1 MTPGPSNR
9 VLPPRATLALGL
21 VVLVWLGIMYARSF
35 IMGANPV
42 PMAITVIVFAL
53 TAVGAVHALRTSLPL
68 PRVRA
73 VEVITAVI
81 ATVASLGLAR
91 EMGVPAMVAA
101 SLVGLCLGVAAL
113 PGGPLDALSSGAGY
127 SGAVVGLLTPQ
138 VTLGWYWV
146 VAAGAIAGVL
156 WSLVGPAVL
165 QGIGGRMGVVAFMG
179 SSFVYWLADLL
190 GDEHNAVLL
199 PGVNGI
205 AHWVVVPV
213 GAVGALIT
221 WLLVN
226 RLGWGFNVASALPS
240 LLVCGVLAMAGP
252 PEVQVVLATAFFGGT
267 FVGGTTEGRLP
278 SAALVGAAGLIYGA
292 YMLHFEG
299 PLQGHVGV
307 IGATG
312 TIAVLVVLGSL
323 VTWRAVFARPRAA
336 VAVAAGR
343 P

>member
-1 MTPGPSNR
+1 MTPDPSNR
-9 VLPPRATLALGL
+9 ALPTRGTYVLGI
-21 VVLVWLGIMYARSF
+21 VVLTWLGIMYTRSF

-42 PMAITVIVFAL
+42 PMAITVLVFAL

-68 PRVRA
+68 PGVRA
-73 VEVITAVI
+73 IDVITAVI

-91 EMGVPAMVAA
+91 EMGVPPMVAA
-101 SLVGLCLGVAAL
+101 SLVGVSLGVAAL

-146 VAAGAIAGVL
+146 VGAGAIAGVL
-156 WSLVGPAVL
+156 WSLVGPSVL
-165 QGIGGRMGVVAFMG
+165 QGVGGRMGVVAFMG

-199 PGVNGI
+199 PGVNGM
-205 AHWVVVPV
+205 AHWVVIPV

-226 RLGWGFNVASALPS
+226 RLGWGFNIASALPS

-252 PEVQVVLATAFFGGT
+252 PEVQVVIATAFFGGT
-267 FVGGTTEGRLP
+267 FVGGTTIERLP
-278 SAALVGAAGLIYGA
+278 SAALMGAAGLIYGA

-312 TIAVLVVLGSL
+312 TIAVLVVLGAL
-323 VTWRAVFARPRAA
+323 VTWRAAFARSRGP
-336 VAVAAGR
+336 VAVAPSR

>member
-1 MTPGPSNR
+1 MTSPSPNR
-9 VLPPRATLALGL
+9 ALPTRATYVLGI
-21 VVLVWLGIMYARSF
+21 VVLTWLGVMYTRSF

-42 PMAITVIVFAL
+42 PMAITVIVFAF
-53 TAVGAVHALRTSLPL
+53 TAVGAVYALRTSLPL
-68 PRVRA
+68 PRARA
-73 VEVITAVI
+73 VEVITAVV

-101 SLVGLCLGVAAL
+101 SLVGVCLGVAAL
-113 PGGPLDALSSGAGY
+113 PGGPLDAISSGAGY

-146 VAAGAIAGVL
+146 VLAGAIAGVL

-165 QGIGGRMGVVAFMG
+165 PGLGGRMGVVAFMG

-199 PGVNGI
+199 PGVDGM

-226 RLGWGFNVASALPS
+226 RLGWGFNIASALPS

-267 FVGGTTEGRLP
+267 FVGGTTEARLP
-278 SAALVGAAGLIYGA
+278 SAALMGAAGLIYGA

-312 TIAVLVVLGSL
+312 TIAVLVVLGAL
-323 VTWRAVFARPRAA
+323 VIWRAALARSRDA
-336 VAVAAGR
+336 VGVAPGR
-343 P
+343 S